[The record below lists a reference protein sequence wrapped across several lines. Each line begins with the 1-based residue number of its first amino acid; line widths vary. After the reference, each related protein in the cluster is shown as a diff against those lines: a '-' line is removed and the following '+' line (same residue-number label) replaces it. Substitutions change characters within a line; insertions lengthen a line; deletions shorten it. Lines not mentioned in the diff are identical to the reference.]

1 MFALD
6 LQSGINFLSLFI
18 VEVVL
23 NEHSYMWATECL
35 TSNKRPPSDFIT
47 YN

>member
-6 LQSGINFLSLFI
+6 LQSGINFLSIFI

-23 NEHSYMWATECL
+23 NEHSYMWECL